1 MDISEEMKAAIDLSM
16 QNIEKFHAA
25 QLPKEKVMTVETSPG
40 VYCSRFAK
48 PIENVGLYVPGGT
61 AVLPST
67 AMMLGVPAKVAGC
80 KNIIVASPPSRATG
94 S

>member
-25 QLPKEKVMTVETSPG
+25 HPKKVMTVETSPG

-61 AVLPST
+61 AVLP
-67 AMMLGVPAKVAGC
+67 LQQ
-80 KNIIVASPPSRATG
+80 
-94 S
+94 